1 MSTITV
7 PLLSATL
14 GQSRLESLLESAKL
28 LNSTLNL
35 DDLLGHLLRTVMGRY
50 LIARGVVAIQAGDT
64 SMVEVSRGA
73 AALKKGATFTP
84 EAAQACGLELFFEI
98 GTSGESIGTTGV
110 GTMALGKPGRGPLEP
125 EEADF
130 VRALMGL
137 AASVVANAL
146 SHKESV
152 ALNRELDQ
160 KVQELRALLDLVRGL
175 AATLDPDEIARLLL
189 LTFAGRW
196 AVSRC
201 GVAAWKEGQP
211 AVLRQRGL
219 DLATLESQRES
230 FCDLADASVLGPE
243 QAVRFGIPANSLVM
257 PIRSSGGTCGAV
269 VCGPRMRNL
278 IYSADDLEFGAGL
291 VAQAA
296 VAFDNAWHFRETIGK
311 KQMEKELA
319 LAAAI
324 QLDLFPKKLATLY
337 ATDVAARNRQ
347 AKQVGGDYYDVIHVG
362 PTHTAAT
369 QANEEHLV
377 CVVDISGKGIF
388 ASLLMSNIQATLRAL
403 VCREN
408 SLPIVAQTANDLLYA
423 TTPSN
428 RYATA
433 MLLIYNAFTGDCRWI
448 NCGHTDGIVVRADGS
463 VEMLPCSGIA
473 LGLFPA
479 RIYDEQSFS
488 LHDGDLLAI
497 YSDGVTDA
505 QNEAEEDFGAERLVE
520 VLTQHAALPASEVVA
535 RTFDAIDRF
544 AGDAPQFDD
553 ITMLIMKRHAV
564 VA

>member
-1 MSTITV
+1 MPTTPV
-7 PLLSATL
+7 LQVSATL
-14 GQSRLESLLESAKL
+14 DQSRLESLLESAKL
-28 LNSTLNL
+28 LNSTLHL

-50 LIARGVVAIQAGDT
+50 LIARGVVAIRTGDM
-64 SMVEVSRGA
+64 SVVEVSRGA
-73 AALKKGATFTP
+73 AALKKGAIFTP
-84 EAAQACGLELFFEI
+84 EAARDSGLELFFEI
-98 GTSGESIGTTGV
+98 GTPGEIV

-196 AVSRC
+196 AVTRC
-201 GVAAWKEGQP
+201 GVTAWKEGQP

-219 DLATLESQRES
+219 DLATVGSQRES
-230 FCDLADASVLGPE
+230 FCDLADASVLGAE
-243 QAVRFGIPANSLVM
+243 AAERFGIPTNSLVM

-278 IYSADDLEFGAGL
+278 TYSADDLEFGAGL

-296 VAFDNAWHFRETIGK
+296 VAFDNAWHFRETVGK

-324 QLDLFPKKLATLY
+324 QLDLFPKKLATLH

-347 AKQVGGDYYDVIHVG
+347 AKQVGGDYYDVILE
-362 PTHTAAT
+362 TA
-369 QANEEHLV
+369 
-377 CVVDISGKGIF
+377 
-388 ASLLMSNIQATLRAL
+388 
-403 VCREN
+403 
-408 SLPIVAQTANDLLYA
+408 
-423 TTPSN
+423 
-428 RYATA
+428 
-433 MLLIYNAFTGDCRWI
+433 
-448 NCGHTDGIVVRADGS
+448 VRGG
-463 VEMLPCSGIA
+463 C
-473 LGLFPA
+473 
-479 RIYDEQSFS
+479 
-488 LHDGDLLAI
+488 
-497 YSDGVTDA
+497 
-505 QNEAEEDFGAERLVE
+505 
-520 VLTQHAALPASEVVA
+520 
-535 RTFDAIDRF
+535 
-544 AGDAPQFDD
+544 
-553 ITMLIMKRHAV
+553 
-564 VA
+564 

>member
-1 MSTITV
+1 
-7 PLLSATL
+7 
-14 GQSRLESLLESAKL
+14 
-28 LNSTLNL
+28 
-35 DDLLGHLLRTVMGRY
+35 
-50 LIARGVVAIQAGDT
+50 
-64 SMVEVSRGA
+64 
-73 AALKKGATFTP
+73 
-84 EAAQACGLELFFEI
+84 
-98 GTSGESIGTTGV
+98 
-110 GTMALGKPGRGPLEP
+110 
-125 EEADF
+125 
-130 VRALMGL
+130 MGL

-196 AVSRC
+196 AVTRC

-219 DLATLESQRES
+219 DLAMLQSQRES
-230 FCDLADASVLGPE
+230 IGDLPDASVLSVE
-243 QAVRFGIPANSLVM
+243 QAERFGIPANSLVM

-278 IYSADDLEFGAGL
+278 TYSADDLEFGAGL

-324 QLDLFPKKLATLY
+324 QLDLFPKKLATLH

-347 AKQVGGDYYDVIHVG
+347 AKQVGGDYYDVIQVG
-362 PTHTAAT
+362 PGKVA
-369 QANEEHLV
+369 EEHLV

-479 RIYDEQSFS
+479 RTYDEQSFS
-488 LHDGDLLAI
+488 LREGDLLAI

-505 QNEAEEDFGAERLVE
+505 QNQAEEDFGADRLVE
-520 VLTQHAALPASEVVA
+520 VLTQHADQPASEVVA

-553 ITMLIMKRHAV
+553 ITMLVMKRHAV
-564 VA
+564 MA

>member
-1 MSTITV
+1 MTSPTAS
-7 PLLSATL
+7 LD
-14 GQSRLESLLESAKL
+14 QSRLESLLESAKL

-50 LIARGVVAIQAGDT
+50 LIGRGVVATQEGDVAT
-64 SMVEVSRGA
+64 VQVSRGV
-73 AALKKGATFTP
+73 AALKKGMEFSIG
-84 EAAQACGLELFFEI
+84 AARSAGLELFFEI
-98 GTSGESIGTTGV
+98 GASGEQAGIL
-110 GTMALGKPGRGPLEP
+110 ALGRPARGPLEP
-125 EEADF
+125 EETDF
-130 VRALMGL
+130 IRALTGL
-137 AASVVANAL
+137 AASVIANAL
-146 SHKESV
+146 SHKQSV
-152 ALNRELDQ
+152 LLNRELDQ

-189 LTFAGRW
+189 LTFSGRW
-196 AVSRC
+196 AVTRC

-211 AVLRQRGL
+211 PVLRARGL
-219 DLATLESQRES
+219 DLTKLESRRQGIG
-230 FCDLADASVLGPE
+230 DLADASVLNAE
-243 QAVRFGIPANSLVM
+243 QAEDLGVPAGSLFM
-257 PIRSSGGTCGAV
+257 PIRSSGATCGAV
-269 VCGPRMRNL
+269 ICGPRLRGLGYDAN
-278 IYSADDLEFGAGL
+278 DLEFGAGL

-296 VAFDNAWHFRETIGK
+296 VAFDNAWHFRDTIGK

-319 LAAAI
+319 LAANI
-324 QLDLFPKKLATLY
+324 QLDLFPKQLAKLY

-362 PTHTAAT
+362 AT
-369 QANEEHLV
+369 KPAEEHLV

-433 MLLIYNAFTGDCRWI
+433 LLLIYEAATGACRWI
-448 NCGHTDGIVVRADGS
+448 NCGHTDGIIVRADGS
-463 VEMLPCSGIA
+463 VEMLPCNGIA

-479 RIYDEQSFS
+479 RTYEEEKFE
-488 LHDGDLLAI
+488 LRDGDLLAI

-505 QNEAEEDFGAERLVE
+505 QNEAEEEFGTDRLVE
-520 VLTQHAALPASEVVA
+520 VLTKHADAPASEVVN
-535 RTFDAIDRF
+535 RVFDAIDAF
-544 AGDAPQFDD
+544 AGNAPQFDD
-553 ITMLIMKRHAV
+553 ITMLALKRGASFV
-564 VA
+564 P

>member
-1 MSTITV
+1 MSTIPV
-7 PLLSATL
+7 PQLSATL

-50 LIARGVVAIQAGDT
+50 LIARGVVAIQTGDA
-64 SMVEVSRGA
+64 SVVEVSRGA
-73 AALKKGATFTP
+73 AALKKGAIFTP
-84 EAAQACGLELFFEI
+84 EAAQSSGLELFFEI
-98 GTSGESIGTTGV
+98 GTPGESV

-146 SHKESV
+146 SHKQSV

-196 AVSRC
+196 AVTRC
-201 GVAAWKEGQP
+201 GVTAWKEGQP

-219 DLATLESQRES
+219 DLATLQSQRES
-230 FCDLADASVLGPE
+230 VGDLPDASVLSVE
-243 QAVRFGIPANSLVM
+243 QAERFGIPANSLVM

-324 QLDLFPKKLATLY
+324 QLDLFPKKLATLH

-347 AKQVGGDYYDVIHVG
+347 AKQVGGDYYDVIQVG
-362 PTHTAAT
+362 AAHTA
-369 QANEEHLV
+369 QEHLV

-479 RIYDEQSFS
+479 RTYDEQAFS
-488 LHDGDLLAI
+488 LREGDLLAI

-505 QNEAEEDFGAERLVE
+505 QNQAEEDFGTDRLVE
-520 VLTQHAALPASEVVA
+520 VLTRHAALPASELVA

-553 ITMLIMKRHAV
+553 ITMLVMKRHGV
-564 VA
+564 VP